1 MFNKRFEIGML
12 KKIIFIIFLIV
23 VLIGVW
29 LVLDLIKIGPGLPP
43 SEGMPGWYIPGA
55 WQGNEL
61 GCTSLFPK
69 ISPYCNAGNYSGGKF
84 INVWYF
90 DDESKFLKGE
100 NTLYEYLEENGNV
113 YLQGLN
119 ISAELLEVIE
129 KREAKNSYSPVYGP
143 YSFNATGYISPE
155 TSGYFLVYKNSF
167 LKDREDYFIVYYG
180 IRGMANLTE
189 ETPELKKL
197 IAESYYMA
205 NGEGKVDGLKLENKK
220 GKGNFSSSL
229 KSFLHF

>member
-1 MFNKRFEIGML
+1 MFH
-12 KKIIFIIFLIV
+12 KKISKKIAFLIFLIIA
-23 VLIGVW
+23 LIGVW
-29 LVLDLIKIGPGLPP
+29 FILDVISIGPGLPP

-61 GCTSLFPK
+61 GCTPLFPK
-69 ISPYCNAGNYSGGKF
+69 ISPYCNAGNYSERKF

-113 YLQGLN
+113 SHQGLN
-119 ISAELLEVIE
+119 ISAELQKVIE
-129 KREAKNSYSPVYGP
+129 KREAKNSWRPIYGP
-143 YSFNATGYISPE
+143 YSFNATGYMSPE
-155 TSGYFLVYKNSF
+155 TSGYFLVYKHSF
-167 LKDREDYFIVYYG
+167 LKEREDYFIVYYG

-189 ETPELKKL
+189 ETPEIKKL

-205 NGEGKVDGLKLENKK
+205 NGEGKVDSLKPKDKK
-220 GKGNFSSSL
+220 GKSNLFSWIET
-229 KSFLHF
+229 KYM